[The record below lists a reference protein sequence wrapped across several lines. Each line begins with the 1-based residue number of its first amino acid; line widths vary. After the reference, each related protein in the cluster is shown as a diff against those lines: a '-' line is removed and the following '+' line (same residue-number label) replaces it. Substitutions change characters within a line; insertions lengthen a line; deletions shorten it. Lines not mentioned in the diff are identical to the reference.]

1 MTRVLVAGIAAL
13 LLSVPAMADGPETG
27 IIEGVVSDAAGNP
40 LPGVVVT
47 LAGPRGSQNTVTDA
61 TGAYRFQLLVP
72 GDYSVK
78 AEMDGFQP
86 AEANVTATAGGRAEA
101 HLSLRL
107 GTSEEITVTSEAP
120 MVDKFNVT
128 AGATV
133 QAEIGEQ
140 TAGSTRTYYGLI
152 NTLPGVAS
160 DSQNDDIQQTRPSV
174 NGTHFADQQVFVD
187 GVDTTFAKFGGSR
200 VFLPTTA
207 VSEVSME
214 GGGSSAEYGRA
225 IGSSTNVI
233 VKSGTNRF
241 SFDALVQ
248 RQEIK
253 WGGDY
258 KSQPGLLVREDFPRD
273 PDFLK
278 RTPIEEEGEST
289 GFEASFGGPIKRDKA
304 WFFLSWNDFDDTYIE
319 QTLGDDFVDTSLTTE
334 SRIAKL
340 NFQPAVNHQLT
351 ASWMDTPAQRV
362 YFNPETFDYWVP
374 TPHVN
379 DSELITG
386 NWNWSISSSLFLE
399 TKLAT
404 QTSTENKELAC
415 FSSQV
420 DVCLA
425 QKQQDRGGP
434 DVFRADEGD
443 GPLRFPG
450 DDFFGSPQGRFLPG
464 NNYDVYLDGNNDGA
478 WHNGWLLSDGFGDNE
493 FPRDQANASLTQ
505 FVGNNHELKYGIDY
519 QKTEWAGE
527 QSRTGTHTGWNFDAL
542 NRFGYAGA
550 GQFGFTN
557 PAFLNGFD
565 GTLFGENTCGFIR
578 STAAFWPFLGAFV
591 PGGIDTLGRGRYCA
605 FVDYNADFLIADRG
619 TGDAETENYAAYIRD
634 RFTIGDH
641 WTFNLGLRYDTQTAY
656 NDTRR
661 KVIDSSYIDPRVSMT
676 YDVKG
681 DGKLLFSLNA
691 GTYHAML
698 NQAWVAGSGFGGS
711 LQDNWNGYE
720 GERQTL
726 FCDQFDAQFWFVFEP
741 FVPGLREC
749 ANGVG
754 MYYPQAEIRPGRYW
768 ELNDLG
774 IFDSN
779 IEPYYKEEI
788 ILGFEWQMSRNWA
801 LDVKY
806 IDWELD
812 DMIGQTSQLD
822 HLGSQFFLTANYSD
836 YPDILRRIEQ
846 ARIDFGT
853 PCPLSL
859 TTGQPTGIGCF
870 EPNGTYR
877 PLMTENILSQ
887 WQDGFNEYQALQV
900 QVNRR
905 FANGWAF
912 YNNISWSETDT
923 TGAGAWWNNTNASYG
938 ENLHTVLTESN
949 IEDCQSNQETRTVPV
964 DCQQAW
970 GPFVGV
976 PASLILRSGPNDVT
990 DRPII
995 LNSFGFKTW
1004 RVGGSQDLT
1013 LGGHLTFQS
1022 GLPWVRSEGVSTF
1035 ALDGNTAA
1043 DGGVTI
1049 PIDESGSRGW
1059 RNSDEYSLNLS
1070 GAWGFP
1076 LGGKVRGEFR
1086 TEVVNVTN
1094 QQRQRLTTSRGEAR
1108 AIRRDF
1114 QRPRQVRASFRIQF

>member
-1 MTRVLVAGIAAL
+1 MKRFPVATVALAL
-13 LLSVPAMADGPETG
+13 LCLPAMADSPETG
-27 IIEGVVSDAAGNP
+27 IIEGVVRDAAGNP
-40 LPGVVVT
+40 LPAVVVS
-47 LAGPRGSQNTVTDA
+47 LAGPRGEQSVVTD
-61 TGAYRFQLLVP
+61 GVGFYRFSLLVP
-72 GDYSVK
+72 GDYRVR

-86 AEANVTATAGGRAEA
+86 ASANVSATAGGRATA
-101 HLSLRL
+101 DLSLRL

-133 QAEIGEQ
+133 TAEVGEQ
-140 TAGSTRTYYGLI
+140 TAGTTRTYYGLI
-152 NTLPGVAS
+152 NALPGVAS

-214 GGGSSAEYGRA
+214 GGGSSAEYGRT

-241 SFDALVQ
+241 HVDTLVQ
-248 RQEIK
+248 HQKVK

-258 KSQPGLLVREDFPRD
+258 KDQSALLVRQDFPR
-273 PDFLK
+273 PANFFE
-278 RTPIEEEGEST
+278 RTPVEEDGDST
-289 GFEASFGGPIKRDKA
+289 GFEASLGGPIKRDRA
-304 WFFLSWNDFDDTYIE
+304 WFFLGWSDFDDNYIE
-319 QTLGDDFVDTSLTTE
+319 KTLGNDFVDTSLETE
-334 SRIAKL
+334 ARIAKL
-340 NFQPAVNHQLT
+340 NLQPATSHQLS
-351 ASWMDTPAQRV
+351 ASLLDTPAQRV

-379 DSELITG
+379 DSSLVSG
-386 NWNWSISSSLFLE
+386 NWNWSISNSLFLE
-399 TKLAT
+399 TKLAS

-415 FSSQV
+415 FSSDI

-434 DVFRADEGD
+434 DVFRAAEGD

-450 DDFFGSPQGRFLPG
+450 DPTLGRHLPG
-464 NNYDVYLDGNNDGA
+464 NNYDVYFDGNNDGS

-505 FVGNNHELKYGIDY
+505 FIGNNHEVKYGIDF
-519 QKTEWAGE
+519 QNTEWSGE
-527 QSRTGTHTGWNFDAL
+527 QSRTAVHTGWNFDSR

-550 GQFGFTN
+550 GDFGFTN
-557 PAFLNGFD
+557 PAFANGFD
-565 GTLFGENTCGFIR
+565 ATLFGENTCGFIR

-591 PGGIDTLGRGRYCA
+591 PGGIATLGRGRYCA
-605 FVDYNADFLIADRG
+605 FVDYNADFLLADAG
-619 TGDAETENYAAYIRD
+619 TGDAETENYAAYVRD

-641 WTFNLGLRYDTQTAY
+641 WTFNLGVRYDTQTAF

-661 KVIDSSYIDPRVSMT
+661 KVIDASYFDPRVSVT
-676 YDVKG
+676 YDIKG
-681 DGKLLFSLNA
+681 DGRLLFSLNA

-720 GERQTL
+720 GARQLL
-726 FCDQFDAQFWFVFEP
+726 FCDQFDAQFWFIFEP
-741 FVPGLREC
+741 FVPQLAAC
-749 ANGVG
+749 AQGVG
-754 MYYPQAEIRPGRYW
+754 MYYNLAEIRPGRYW
-768 ELNDLG
+768 ELVDQG

-779 IEPYYKEEI
+779 IDPYHKEEI
-788 ILGFEWQMSRNWA
+788 ILGFEWQMSQNWA

-806 IDWELD
+806 IDWQLE
-812 DMIGQTSQLD
+812 DMIGQTTQQD
-822 HLGSQFFLTANYSD
+822 HTGKQFFLTANYSD
-836 YPDILRRIEQ
+836 YPDILRKIEQ
-846 ARIDFGT
+846 ARIDSGT
-853 PCPLSL
+853 PCPLSVV
-859 TTGQPTGIGCF
+859 TGQPTGRGCT

-877 PLMTENILSQ
+877 PLMTEDILSQ
-887 WQDGFNEYQALQV
+887 WGDGFNEYRALQV
-900 QVNRR
+900 QINRR
-905 FANGWAF
+905 FANGWAL

-938 ENLHTVLTESN
+938 EELHTVLTQGN
-949 IEDCQSNQETRTVPV
+949 IADCQSNQAVRTVPV
-964 DCQQAW
+964 DCQEAW
-970 GPFVGV
+970 GQFVGT
-976 PASLILRSGPNDVT
+976 PASLINRAGPNNVT

-995 LNSFGFKTW
+995 FNSFGYKTW
-1004 RVGGSQDLT
+1004 RIANQDVT
-1013 LGGHLTFQS
+1013 LGGHFSFQS
-1022 GLPWVRSEGVSTF
+1022 GLPWARSEGVSTF
-1035 ALDGNTAA
+1035 SLDGNTAA
-1043 DGGVTI
+1043 NGGVTI
-1049 PIDESGSRGW
+1049 PIDEDGARGW
-1059 RNSDEYSLNLS
+1059 RNEDEYTLNLS

-1076 LGGKVRGEFR
+1076 LGGNVRGEFR

-1094 QQRQRLTTSRGEAR
+1094 EQRQRLTTSRGEAR

-1114 QRPRQVRASFRIQF
+1114 QRPRQVRASFRVRF